1 MKTHYIAYPSP
12 PPFFKIFPPPPFPVM
27 SNPHPHCSF
36 CCLVSLA
43 EWVIA
48 LHLMCYFTERYH
60 RCTHVKPYDLDACF
74 MQQGLKF
81 TEVWHRCGFSLVLWF
96 DLLLTHKHRHTH
108 KDTQHTQGSVDGH
121 THINIYLHQLLCAHS
136 NYLYYIE

>member
-1 MKTHYIAYPSP
+1 MKTHYIAYPPPLFQNFSTP
-12 PPFFKIFPPPPFPVM
+12 PPSM
-27 SNPHPHCSF
+27 SCPTLTPTAHSVVLFLWLNGWSHYIWCAILLKDIIDVHMS
-36 CCLVSLA
+36 SLMT
-43 EWVIA
+43 
-48 LHLMCYFTERYH
+48 LM
-60 RCTHVKPYDLDACF
+60 HVLCNKASSLQRSDT
-74 MQQGLKF
+74 G
-81 TEVWHRCGFSLVLWF
+81 CGFSLVLWF

>member
-1 MKTHYIAYPSP
+1 MKTRYIAYPSP
-12 PPFFKIFPPPPFPVM
+12 PPFSKFFHPPFPVM

-81 TEVWHRCGFSLVLWF
+81 TEVWHRMWFFTGTLIWSPSHTQTQTHTQRHTAHSGFSRW
-96 DLLLTHKHRHTH
+96 THPYKHIFTP
-108 KDTQHTQGSVDGH
+108 TVMCS
-121 THINIYLHQLLCAHS
+121 
-136 NYLYYIE
+136 